1 MRELFIDL
9 NDRIDY
15 WNSLANYTIDSH
27 ASKRAR
33 ENDVAFMTLEWK
45 RAIRNKRKF
54 ASSKTVENYEL
65 KKKYRNQSGY

>member
-45 RAIRNKRKF
+45 KAIRNKRKF
-54 ASSKTVENYEL
+54 AKLYASSKTVENYEL
-65 KKKYRNQSGY
+65 KNLNQ